1 VSVSSRV
8 KVSKMDLGYSRRLE
22 ELTGPARAS
31 PNIIELSMCDPPRFG
46 FGPDARALKSLSV
59 GDFEKGYPSVN
70 RDLIKGIRDRT
81 RDFAGISVND
91 SPVVITNGCGGAFGV
106 LSVALARWSV
116 GIETPF
122 YSPAYEYFRRTS
134 DLWYI
139 RCTPDLGWTIDFDRL
154 RKELDQRK
162 RSGALLLVSPS
173 NPTGHV
179 HSKTDWKTLVDLAG
193 EYDQTLI
200 TDEVYDEMSYVPFT
214 SLLRVSKDVP
224 VIYMHGF
231 SKVWRAPEIRVGY
244 LILHDPADKAR
255 ELFDNIQQVTA
266 LGFGVN
272 PISQMI
278 ALELLDEDADYRKK
292 QFEEIRSRR
301 DVLLKA
307 INESDNL
314 SSVPA
319 GGATY
324 QMIETPWN
332 DWETCTRLVREHN
345 ILVTPA
351 SAHDPFIGD
360 RYIRVVF
367 LNTPENLQ
375 LLVKIL
381 DSLS

>member
-1 VSVSSRV
+1 
-8 KVSKMDLGYSRRLE
+8 MDLGYSKQLR

-46 FGPDARALKSLSV
+46 FRPDPRVFESISL
-59 GDFEKGYPSVN
+59 GGFEQGYPSVN
-70 RDLIKGIRDRT
+70 KDLIRGIRART
-81 RDFAGISVND
+81 KAFTGVSVDD
-91 SPVVITNGCGGAFGV
+91 SPIVVTNGCGGAFGV
-106 LSVALARWSV
+106 LSIALAQWSV

-139 RCTPDLGWTIDFDRL
+139 RCTPALDWALDSDLL
-154 RKELDQRK
+154 RKALEQRD
-162 RSGALLLVSPS
+162 RGGALFLVSPS

-179 HSKTDWKTLVDLAG
+179 HTEGDWKTLIDLAG
-193 EYDQTLI
+193 EFDQVLI
-200 TDEVYDEMSYVPFT
+200 TDEVYDEMSYLPFT

-244 LILHDPADKAR
+244 LILHDPAERAR
-255 ELFDNIQQVTA
+255 VLFDNIQQVAA

-272 PISQMI
+272 PISQTI
-278 ALELLDEDADYRKK
+278 ALNLLDEDVGYRKK
-292 QFEEIRSRR
+292 QFDEIRNRR
-301 DVLLKA
+301 DVLLSA
-307 INESDNL
+307 IGESSNL
-314 SSVPA
+314 STIPA

-332 DWETCTRLVREHN
+332 DWETCTRLVHEHS

-360 RYIRVVF
+360 RYIRVIF
-367 LNTPENLQ
+367 LNTPENLK
-375 LLVKIL
+375 LLVEVL

>member
-1 VSVSSRV
+1 
-8 KVSKMDLGYSRRLE
+8 MDLGYSRRLS

-31 PNIIELSMCDPPRFG
+31 PTIIELSMCDPPRFG
-46 FGPDARALKSLSV
+46 FGPDPRVLESV
-59 GDFEKGYPSVN
+59 AINGFEQGYPSVN
-70 RDLIKGIRDRT
+70 NDLIRGIKNRT
-81 RDFAGISVND
+81 KEFTGVSVDD
-91 SPVVITNGCGGAFGV
+91 SEVVITNGCGGAFGV
-106 LSVALARWSV
+106 LSIALSQSPV

-134 DLWYI
+134 DMWYV
-139 RCTPDLGWTIDFDRL
+139 RCTPELDWAIDLDLL
-154 RKELDQRK
+154 RKELEQRK
-162 RSGALLLVSPS
+162 HPGVLFLVSPS

-179 HSKTDWKTLVDLAG
+179 HSEDDWKILVDLAG
-193 EYDQTLI
+193 EFDQVLI

-244 LILHDPADKAR
+244 LILHDPVDKAR
-255 ELFDNIQQVTA
+255 EFFDNIQQVAA

-272 PISQMI
+272 PISQMF
-278 ALELLDEDADYRKK
+278 ALKLLDEDINYRKK
-292 QFEEIRSRR
+292 QFDLIRDRR
-301 DVLLKA
+301 DVLLRA
-307 INESDNL
+307 INESSNL
-314 SSVPA
+314 STVPA

-324 QMIETPWN
+324 QMIEIPWN
-332 DWETCTRLVREHN
+332 DWETCARLVREHN

-367 LNTPENLQ
+367 LSTPENLK
-375 LLVKIL
+375 LLVEVL